1 MNRLNLLKSI
11 TNPWPLALPAC
22 RPFLVKEASGDTA
35 VCIRGD
41 KEVLLFR
48 AERTTYCAFDAW
60 FKNNYLF
67 VRYLDPAESVEVKGT
82 DK

>member
-1 MNRLNLLKSI
+1 MNHLNLLKSI
-11 TNPWPLALPAC
+11 TNPWPVKLPAC
-22 RPFLVKEASGDTA
+22 RPFLVQESDGKPI

-41 KEVLLFR
+41 TEVLMFR
-48 AERTTYCAFDAW
+48 PERTTYSRYDQW

-82 DK
+82 TV